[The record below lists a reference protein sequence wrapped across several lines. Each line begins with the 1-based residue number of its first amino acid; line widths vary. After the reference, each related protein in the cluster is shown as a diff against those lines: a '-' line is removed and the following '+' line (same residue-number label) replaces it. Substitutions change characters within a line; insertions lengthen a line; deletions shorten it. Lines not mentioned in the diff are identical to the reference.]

1 MVFVVCREREN
12 GDAGNDTSKIEE
24 DKGKRKGKYGRGYEG
39 EGESE
44 GWSEGGRGIH
54 PLKKVKIRAVK
65 VVILLNLPP

>member
-24 DKGKRKGKYGRGYEG
+24 DKGKRKGKYERGYEGEYEG

-44 GWSEGGRGIH
+44 GWCEGGRVIH
-54 PLKKVKIRAVK
+54 PLKKWKYEQ
-65 VVILLNLPP
+65 